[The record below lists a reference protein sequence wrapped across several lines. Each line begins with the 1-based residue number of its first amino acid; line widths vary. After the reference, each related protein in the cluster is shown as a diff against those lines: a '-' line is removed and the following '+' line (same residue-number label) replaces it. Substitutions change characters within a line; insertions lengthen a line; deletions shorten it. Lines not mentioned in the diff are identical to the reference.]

1 MLNTKLTIYLASQ
14 SPRRKKLLKQ
24 LGIKFKSLT
33 LNFHEEIADGEHP
46 IKTVKRLALHKSD
59 YASKKIKNG
68 IIITADTIVVLK
80 KEIIGKP
87 KSKKDAFDILSKLSN
102 RRHTVYTGFV
112 IRNLNNKK
120 TIVDYE
126 KTNVTFRLLT
136 VNEYSEDL
144 DLFNDEKLQF
154 GLGERIRLFAKR
166 KFGTLKKLADAMSIS
181 PQQLQQYISGKR
193 EPGSKVLIRLLKLG
207 CDINWLLGG
216 RESLESYKIFR
227 LENELRKLQSSFQQI
242 TEVVQK
248 TEKGN

>member
-1 MLNTKLTIYLASQ
+1 MSKQEEIKYLIHT
-14 SPRRKKLLKQ
+14 
-24 LGIKFKSLT
+24 LGIKQSM
-33 LNFHEEIADGEHP
+33 IAEKLG
-46 IKTVKRLALHKSD
+46 IKTQTLSYLLYESSQFDDELYKSI
-59 YASKKIKNG
+59 KKI
-68 IIITADTIVVLK
+68 IDDYQFEL
-80 KEIIGKP
+80 
-87 KSKKDAFDILSKLSN
+87 
-102 RRHTVYTGFV
+102 
-112 IRNLNNKK
+112 NLF
-120 TIVDYE
+120 E
-126 KTNVTFRLLT
+126 
-136 VNEYSEDL
+136 NEYSEDL